1 MPKKSVHIFMLPK
14 HLCTQVFVG
23 VYLHGHFNASSTKQL
38 STKPTRLKD
47 VLIGSCQPHYHKGP
61 SIYYVIQDG
70 GEGSSR
76 FITILHR
83 GGLPNLLQ
91 YYIGGFFKVY
101 YNVTDLEVIW
111 KGLDH
116 LQYYMCFYVV
126 LKVRNFVR

>member
-23 VYLHGHFNASSTKQL
+23 VHLHGHFNASTTKQL

-47 VLIGSCQPHYHKGP
+47 VLIESYQPHYHKGP

-91 YYIGGFFKVY
+91 YYKGGVLTVY
-101 YNVTDLEVIW
+101 YNIT
-111 KGLDH
+111 
-116 LQYYMCFYVV
+116 V
-126 LKVRNFVR
+126 LKGKWKVIILFEL